1 MDLAEKVKAFLFG
14 SGLLRRGER
23 LAIAVSGGKDSMAL
37 AHMLRD
43 LNPVLFH
50 INLGIG
56 EYSRAS
62 LDVVRAFAEEG
73 DLELHVYDLKK
84 NWGLSVPEI
93 AERLGKA
100 PCAVCGA
107 IKRYYQNR
115 FAYENNLVLAT
126 AHTLDD
132 IASFLVNSLTTGR
145 LVRIAPVLP
154 EGPGRARK
162 VKPLFYIKESTILS
176 YVRENR
182 VPHVKIRCPF
192 SRAPA
197 RIIREAL
204 QEVERMRP
212 GSMKA
217 LVKTLNKLAPE
228 REGEPRRCI
237 HCGMPASGRVC
248 SICRIRLR
256 LGLPPESP
264 ASPPRTEERGG

>member
-1 MDLAEKVKAFLFG
+1 MDLARKVKAFLFG
-14 SGLLRRGER
+14 SGLLRKGER
-23 LAIAVSGGKDSMAL
+23 IAIAVSGGKDSMAL

-56 EYSRAS
+56 EYSRVS
-62 LDVVRAFAEEG
+62 LETVRSFAEEH
-73 DLELHVYDLKK
+73 DLDLHVYDLKAE
-84 NWGLSVPEI
+84 WGFSVPEI
-93 AERLGKA
+93 AEKLGKA
-100 PCAVCGA
+100 PCAVCGT

-115 FAYENNLVLAT
+115 FAYENGFVLAT

-132 IASFLVNSLTTGR
+132 VASFLVNSLTTGR
-145 LVRIAPVLP
+145 VVRIEPVLP

-162 VKPLFYIKESTILS
+162 VKPLFYIKETAILS

-182 VPHVKIRCPF
+182 VPHVSIRCPF

-217 LVKTLNKLAPE
+217 LVKTINRLAPE
-228 REGEPRRCI
+228 KNEEPRRCI
-237 HCGMPASGRVC
+237 YCGMPASGRVC
-248 SICRIRLR
+248 SICRIRQR

-264 ASPPRTEERGG
+264 ASPPPTEERGG